1 MTEYPQIFRF
11 RKTRSDEFK
20 NTTKSININS
30 AIQPN
35 YHDLQNDN
43 LCEPVKGTAKLIVPE
58 ERLNKLDI
66 AKIIFKALKPA
77 IDKGIPYEEML
88 DDRGMWE
95 WLSIAFWQ
103 HIGIRGNT
111 SGGDI
116 KRYSPQYNGESDW
129 VRHLLRTAVWLYE
142 QFENDEKSLSVFL
155 KIEPNKGGDLTET
168 WTQNKAFLCEG
179 VTHVLFE
186 LYFDE
191 KNECLRNGLANKE
204 LGDHRHLMAF
214 LKQLR
219 ATSYIEDMKKDDL
232 INLLPNSFERFTNRN
247 N

>member
-1 MTEYPQIFRF
+1 MTEYPQIFKF
-11 RKTRSDEFK
+11 KETRSDRFK

-30 AIQPN
+30 AIQPD
-35 YHDLQNDN
+35 YHDLQNDDQ
-43 LCEPVKGTAKLIVPE
+43 CEPVKGTAKLIVPE

-77 IDKGIPYEEML
+77 IDKGTSYEELL

-95 WLSIAFWQ
+95 WLSIAFWP

-111 SGGDI
+111 SGGNI
-116 KRYSPQYNGESDW
+116 MRYSPQYNGQQDW
-129 VRHLLRTAVWLYE
+129 ARHLLRTAVWLYE
-142 QFENDEKSLSVFL
+142 KFENDEKTLSVFL
-155 KIEPNKGGDLTET
+155 KMEPYIGGDLTET
-168 WTQNKAFLCEG
+168 WTQNKALLCEG

-191 KNECLRNGLANKE
+191 MNQCLRDGRADGE
-204 LGDHRHLMAF
+204 PGDHRHLRDF